1 MNGPPGIS
9 LFNDGTSI
17 NLNHS
22 VLDRQ
27 RLEEEE
33 EDLADQKRRQEQLAN
48 ELENAF
54 DDLECDDNDTLNSL
68 NYRSNYSDEDADDD
82 IGRGSKRPPAP
93 TGPLPTI
100 HPGNGMRAFEQEHAS
115 APVIAKDHGGAAV
128 RELRLLLE
136 SKSRELEHA
145 TRELYEQ
152 RHKHEQQIGEL
163 DKRLLIEQ
171 AEKDR
176 AIMTRDQTRE
186 LLVQSKTKIS
196 ELEDANDKLR
206 TKVAALE
213 DRNVALVAEM
223 EQKNMMLQDSLHR
236 YRMLEQN
243 TAQKAD
249 RHTDALLKQTEERHN
264 AKVAMM
270 QQQVDN
276 LRSELDERQQ
286 ECRRLEARYGELQ
299 KSREAMLI
307 EQSESVQRLQEQLED
322 SQRQCSNLLSK
333 GKHQVDFEHERL
345 RLRSRINALEQE
357 HTGMRQT
364 ISDLTSRL
372 EKTNA
377 ELELMDSVVHGRQED
392 DDDDGESGERGQAA
406 TGQQQDATAG
416 GYTFAQR
423 NLIGSTPNNA
433 QLQRDRGAGDCNN
446 RVVRL
451 KNELMV
457 CMTGQKEKRETIR
470 QLEANLQAKD
480 AELEQLKK
488 DESETLVQMNQYK
501 EEAFR
506 LTSKCKILEQ
516 ELNKLTPAG
525 STPSNKGTD
534 RSAATAAG
542 GSNRRQSSYDVRQE
556 ALEDK
561 IFTLQQAKLEADERV
576 EGLERERDTLADK
589 CKKLTTDA
597 SSCASLRL
605 EVEKQKFLLTD
616 AQSECD
622 RLKRLYIEVSGT
634 KEELAHEL
642 STLRAQDSAKQI
654 VALQEQVVSLE
665 RALQLAELKASE
677 LAKLLDKEKTNHE
690 EVLRQLSGSG
700 VDGASP
706 RHGGTTPGREANAGS
721 CKKCLDGLTQISKLE
736 IENLKLQ
743 STCTSQLREIGE
755 LKMQLSEHHATI
767 GELHKRL
774 DLKAERDHLIDELKE
789 KAAQFEQI
797 IRNQISTNTSTTCD
811 SATSPRK
818 VPSRDQ
824 SIGTSDDMPPSPPP
838 LDEADIRRQLREQE
852 QRVREEMARA
862 FAAQIKQVE
871 ERFRT
876 EFARF
881 EENIDTLK
889 SELYE
894 RVAEL
899 KVRNQEVEVLKCAI
913 VTEREKVREM
923 LAQKDTDARTLFDKQ
938 SELMGKYK
946 TELANGQRKVQF
958 LEGEL
963 QEKRELV
970 ASERQSME
978 KLIAQITAERKMYRE
993 REQELTDRFTEV
1005 EAEYQ
1010 KSLDLVTEKY
1020 QSAKKT
1026 ALNYKKY
1033 AEDKEQHMLKEYDR
1047 IKEGYNAALQKVQT
1061 RMKDA
1066 LESKEQ
1072 SLRDK
1077 IAKLEA
1083 EYEAKLQLVKRN
1095 S

>member
-17 NLNHS
+17 NINRSL
-22 VLDRQ
+22 LERQ
-27 RLEEEE
+27 AAEEEE
-33 EDLADQKRRQEQLAN
+33 EELADQKRRQEQLAN

-68 NYRSNYSDEDADDD
+68 NYRSNYSDEDGDGDSE
-82 IGRGSKRPPAP
+82 RGGKRPPVP

-100 HPGNGMRAFEQEHAS
+100 LPSKGGRAFEQERAS
-115 APVIAKDHGGAAV
+115 APMISNDQGGTAV

-152 RHKHEQQIGEL
+152 RHKHELQIGEL
-163 DKRLLIEQ
+163 EKRLLIEQ

-196 ELEDANDKLR
+196 ELEDTNDKLR
-206 TKVAALE
+206 AKVTALE
-213 DRNVALVAEM
+213 DRNVELVAEL

-243 TAQKAD
+243 TVQKAD
-249 RHTDALLKQTEERHN
+249 RHTDALLKQAEERHN

-286 ECRRLEARYGELQ
+286 ECRRLEARYSELQ
-299 KSREAMLI
+299 KSREALLI
-307 EQSESVQRLQEQLED
+307 EQSESVQRLQDQLED

-333 GKHQVDFEHERL
+333 SKYQGDFEHERI

-357 HTGMRQT
+357 QSGLRQT
-364 ISDLTSRL
+364 INDLTNRL
-372 EKTNA
+372 EKTTA
-377 ELELMDSVVHGRQED
+377 ELELMDSVVHGQRED
-392 DDDDGESGERGQAA
+392 DDDESDEGKQA
-406 TGQQQDATAG
+406 TTEQQQDATTG

-516 ELNKLTPAG
+516 ELKRLTPTG
-525 STPSNKGTD
+525 STPSHKSTD
-534 RSAATAAG
+534 RSPAAAG
-542 GSNRRQSSYDVRQE
+542 GTNRRQSSYDVRQE

-561 IFTLQQAKLEADERV
+561 IFTLQQAKLEADERL
-576 EGLERERDTLADK
+576 EALERERDTLADK
-589 CKKLTTDA
+589 CKSLTTDA
-597 SSCASLRL
+597 STCATLRL

-622 RLKRLYIEVSGT
+622 RLKRLYIEISGT
-634 KEELAHEL
+634 KDDLTREL
-642 STLRAQDSAKQI
+642 STLRSQDSAKQI
-654 VALQEQVVSLE
+654 AALQEQVVSLE

-677 LAKLLDKEKTNHE
+677 LTKLLDKEKTNHE
-690 EVLRQLSGSG
+690 EALKQLCGNG
-700 VDGASP
+700 KDGASP
-706 RHGGTTPGREANAGS
+706 RHGGTTPGKDVNTGS

-743 STCTSQLREIGE
+743 STCSSQLREIGE
-755 LKMQLSEHHATI
+755 LKVQLSEHQATI

-789 KAAQFEQI
+789 KAAQFEEI
-797 IRNQISTNTSTTCD
+797 IRNQITTNTSSTTTCE

-818 VPSRDQ
+818 VQSRDQ
-824 SIGTSDDMPPSPPP
+824 SIGTSDDMAPSPPS

-852 QRVREEMARA
+852 QKVREEMARA
-862 FAAQIKQVE
+862 FAVQIKQIE

-881 EENIDTLK
+881 EANIDTLK
-889 SELYE
+889 SELYD

-923 LAQKDTDARTLFDKQ
+923 LAQKDTDARALFDKQ

-946 TELANGQRKVQF
+946 TELANGQKKVQF
-958 LEGEL
+958 LEREL

-970 ASERQSME
+970 ANERQSME

-1005 EAEYQ
+1005 EAEYH

-1047 IKEGYNAALQKVQT
+1047 IKEGYSTALQKVQM

-1072 SLRDK
+1072 SWRDK

-1083 EYEAKLQLVKRN
+1083 DYEAKLQQKQN